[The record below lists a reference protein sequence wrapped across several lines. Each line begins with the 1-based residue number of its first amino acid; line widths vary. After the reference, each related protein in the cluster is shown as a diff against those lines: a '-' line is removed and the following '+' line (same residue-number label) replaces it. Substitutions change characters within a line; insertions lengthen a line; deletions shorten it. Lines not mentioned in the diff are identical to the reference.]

1 MALST
6 EVDGSKIKMLRKR
19 KVLTQT
25 ELGTSEMKKR
35 GLKPISLRTIQKIEN
50 DDKYQCSMKVVINL
64 STVLGVDVAELIYP
78 DLPKPYSQRVKSR
91 EEYLDLEK
99 ARTAQANEA
108 RFRGEEEEYQ
118 EEYVLDEEN
127 IRLDEHLIRAI
138 EDDCKMLFANDHLIK
153 ELRKIKFQLIAFDVL
168 MKLVNGSNSIKKN
181 LDQSY
186 NIPEEFRK
194 ALYRAGKEALYGG
207 GIDELWA
214 YYHGDERL
222 HANREVLDRDSILD
236 FIEELSKAH
245 WYSIDCDIPDDEETL
260 SLMSEVMDQVEGSF
274 ESGMR
279 KSDELRIKFNLL
291 HTIRKLN
298 DLKMDVFYGVREH
311 NSKEWNADAH
321 QWDGFKSY
329 SIRILIKYE
338 KNKNFLMIDRYID
351 IAESEFYPPEKL
363 FDRIES
369 RNFIEQYPVEE
380 EEPKT
385 LSRAAS

>member
-64 STVLGVDVAELIYP
+64 STVLGVDVSQLIYP
-78 DLPKPYSQRVKSR
+78 DTPYSQRVKSR

-99 ARTAQANEA
+99 ERTAQVNEA
-108 RFRGEEEEYQ
+108 LFRSEEEEYH

-138 EDDCKMLFANDHLIK
+138 EDDCKMLFANYDLIE

-260 SLMSEVMDQVEGSF
+260 SLMSEVMDQAEGCF

-298 DLKMDVFYGVREH
+298 DLRICVFYGVREH
-311 NSKEWNADAH
+311 NSKEWNTDAH
-321 QWDGFKSY
+321 QWDYFKSY
-329 SIRILIKYE
+329 SIRILIKYQ
-338 KNKNFLMIDRYID
+338 KNKNFLMIGTYID
-351 IAESEFYPPEKL
+351 IDESEFYPPEKL

-380 EEPKT
+380 AEPKP
-385 LSRAAS
+385 

>member
-64 STVLGVDVAELIYP
+64 STVLGVDVSQLIYP
-78 DLPKPYSQRVKSR
+78 DTPYSQRVKSR

-99 ARTAQANEA
+99 ERTAQVNEA
-108 RFRGEEEEYQ
+108 LFRSEEEEYQ

-138 EDDCKMLFANDHLIK
+138 EDDCKMLFANYDLIE

-298 DLKMDVFYGVREH
+298 DLRICVFYGVREH

-351 IAESEFYPPEKL
+351 IDESEFYPPEKL
-363 FDRIES
+363 FDRIDS
-369 RNFIEQYPVEE
+369 RNFIEQYPEE
-380 EEPKT
+380 EARPNP
-385 LSRAAS
+385 

>member
-25 ELGTSEMKKR
+25 ELGTSEMIKR

-64 STVLGVDVAELIYP
+64 AKVLGVGAGELFCP
-78 DLPKPYSQRVKSR
+78 DTSYQRFKSR

-99 ARTAQANEA
+99 ERNSEVREA
-108 RFRGEEEEYQ
+108 LFRNEEEEYE

-127 IRLDEHLIRAI
+127 IRLHENLISII
-138 EDDCKMLFANDHLIK
+138 ENDCERLFANDHLIK
-153 ELRKIKFQLIAFDVL
+153 ELRKLKFDVITFDSL
-168 MKLVNGSNSIKKN
+168 MKLVDESNSIKKD
-181 LDQSY
+181 LDLPY

-194 ALYRAGKEALYGG
+194 ALCEAGKRDLNGAIWGLSYG
-207 GIDELWA
+207 L
-214 YYHGDERL
+214 ERIY
-222 HANREVLDRDSILD
+222 ANFQVFDRDTTLRFFEVL
-236 FIEELSKAH
+236 SKVH

-260 SLMSEVMDQVEGSF
+260 SLMSEVMDQAERCF

-298 DLKMDVFYGVREH
+298 DLRICVFYGVREH
-311 NSKEWNADAH
+311 NSKEWNTGAH
-321 QWDGFKSY
+321 QWDYFKSY
-329 SIRILIKYE
+329 SIRILIKYQ
-338 KNKNFLMIDRYID
+338 KNRNFILEDIYID
-351 IAESEFYPPEKL
+351 KYDTEFSPPEKL

-380 EEPKT
+380 AEPKP
-385 LSRAAS
+385 

>member
-50 DDKYQCSMKVVINL
+50 DDKYRCSMKVVVNL
-64 STVLGVDVAELIYP
+64 AKVLGVDVGELIYP
-78 DLPKPYSQRVKSR
+78 DTPYSQRVKSR

-99 ARTAQANEA
+99 ERTAQVNEA
-108 RFRGEEEEYQ
+108 LFRSEEEEYQ

-260 SLMSEVMDQVEGSF
+260 SLMSEVLDQVEGSF

-298 DLKMDVFYGVREH
+298 DLRICVFYGVREH
-311 NSKEWNADAH
+311 NSKEWNADVH

-329 SIRILIKYE
+329 SIRILIKYQ
-338 KNKNFLMIDRYID
+338 KNKNFIMISQYID
-351 IAESEFYPPEKL
+351 IDESEFYPPEKL

-380 EEPKT
+380 AEPKP
-385 LSRAAS
+385 

>member
-6 EVDGSKIKMLRKR
+6 EVDGNKIKMLRKR

-64 STVLGVDVAELIYP
+64 STVLGVDVSQLIYP
-78 DLPKPYSQRVKSR
+78 DTPYSQRVKSR

-99 ARTAQANEA
+99 ERTAQVNEA
-108 RFRGEEEEYQ
+108 LFRSEEEEYQ

-298 DLKMDVFYGVREH
+298 DLRICVFFGVREH
-311 NSKEWNADAH
+311 NSKEWNADVH

-329 SIRILIKYE
+329 SIRILIKYQ
-338 KNKNFLMIDRYID
+338 KNKNLIMLSQYID
-351 IAESEFYPPEKL
+351 IDESEFYPPEKL
-363 FDRIES
+363 FDRIDS
-369 RNFIEQYPVEE
+369 RNFIEQYPEE
-380 EEPKT
+380 EAKPKP
-385 LSRAAS
+385 

>member
-64 STVLGVDVAELIYP
+64 STVLGVDAGELIYP
-78 DLPKPYSQRVKSR
+78 DKPYSQRVKSR

-99 ARTAQANEA
+99 ERTAQVNEA
-108 RFRGEEEEYQ
+108 LFRSEEEEYQ

-138 EDDCKMLFANDHLIK
+138 EDDCKMLFANYDLIE

-298 DLKMDVFYGVREH
+298 DLRICVFYGVREH
-311 NSKEWNADAH
+311 NSKEWNTDAH
-321 QWDGFKSY
+321 QWDYFKSY
-329 SIRILIKYE
+329 SIRILIKYQ
-338 KNKNFLMIDRYID
+338 KNKNFLMIGTYID
-351 IAESEFYPPEKL
+351 IDESEFYPPEKL

-369 RNFIEQYPVEE
+369 RNFIEQYPEE
-380 EEPKT
+380 EAKPKP
-385 LSRAAS
+385 

>member
-64 STVLGVDVAELIYP
+64 STVLGVDVGELIYP
-78 DLPKPYSQRVKSR
+78 DTPYSQRVKSR

-99 ARTAQANEA
+99 ERTAQVNEA
-108 RFRGEEEEYQ
+108 LFRSEEEEYQ

-138 EDDCKMLFANDHLIK
+138 EDDCKMLFANYDLIE

-298 DLKMDVFYGVREH
+298 DLRIGVFYGVREH
-311 NSKEWNADAH
+311 NSKEWNADVH

-329 SIRILIKYE
+329 SIRILIKYQ
-338 KNKNFLMIDRYID
+338 KNKNFLMIGTYID
-351 IAESEFYPPEKL
+351 IDESEFYPPEKL

-369 RNFIEQYPVEE
+369 RNFIEQYPEE
-380 EEPKT
+380 EAKPKP
-385 LSRAAS
+385 

>member
-64 STVLGVDVAELIYP
+64 STVLGVDVGELIYP
-78 DLPKPYSQRVKSR
+78 DTPYSQRVKSR

-99 ARTAQANEA
+99 ERTAQVNEA
-108 RFRGEEEEYQ
+108 LFRSEEEEYQ

-138 EDDCKMLFANDHLIK
+138 EDDCKMLFANYDLIE

-338 KNKNFLMIDRYID
+338 KNKNFLMIGRYID
-351 IAESEFYPPEKL
+351 IDESEFYPPEKL

-369 RNFIEQYPVEE
+369 RNFIEQYPEE
-380 EEPKT
+380 EAKPKP
-385 LSRAAS
+385 

>member
-1 MALST
+1 M
-6 EVDGSKIKMLRKR
+6 
-19 KVLTQT
+19 
-25 ELGTSEMKKR
+25 
-35 GLKPISLRTIQKIEN
+35 
-50 DDKYQCSMKVVINL
+50 
-64 STVLGVDVAELIYP
+64 
-78 DLPKPYSQRVKSR
+78 
-91 EEYLDLEK
+91 
-99 ARTAQANEA
+99 
-108 RFRGEEEEYQ
+108 
-118 EEYVLDEEN
+118 
-127 IRLDEHLIRAI
+127 
-138 EDDCKMLFANDHLIK
+138 
-153 ELRKIKFQLIAFDVL
+153 RKIKFQLIAFDVL

-298 DLKMDVFYGVREH
+298 DLRICVFYGVREH
-311 NSKEWNADAH
+311 NSKEWNTDAH
-321 QWDGFKSY
+321 QWDYFKSY
-329 SIRILIKYE
+329 SIRILIKYQ
-338 KNKNFLMIDRYID
+338 KNKNFLMIGTYID
-351 IAESEFYPPEKL
+351 IDESEFYPPEKL

-369 RNFIEQYPVEE
+369 RNFIEQYPEE
-380 EEPKT
+380 EAKPKP
-385 LSRAAS
+385 

>member
-25 ELGTSEMKKR
+25 ELGTSEMEKR

-50 DDKYQCSMKVVINL
+50 EDKYRCSMKVVVNL
-64 STVLGVDVAELIYP
+64 AKVLGVDVGELIYP
-78 DLPKPYSQRVKSR
+78 DTPYSQRVKSR

-99 ARTAQANEA
+99 ERTAQVNEA
-108 RFRGEEEEYQ
+108 LFRSEEEEYQ

-168 MKLVNGSNSIKKN
+168 MKLVNGSNSIKKD

-298 DLKMDVFYGVREH
+298 DLRICVFYGVREH

-338 KNKNFLMIDRYID
+338 KNKNFIMLSQYID
-351 IAESEFYPPEKL
+351 IDESEFYPPEKL

-369 RNFIEQYPVEE
+369 RNFIEQYPEE
-380 EEPKT
+380 EAKPKP
-385 LSRAAS
+385 

>member
-25 ELGTSEMKKR
+25 ELGTSEMEKR

-64 STVLGVDVAELIYP
+64 STVLGVDVGELIYP
-78 DLPKPYSQRVKSR
+78 DTPYSQRVKSR

-99 ARTAQANEA
+99 ERTAQVNEA
-108 RFRGEEEEYQ
+108 LFRSEEEEYQ

-298 DLKMDVFYGVREH
+298 DLRICVFYGVREH

-329 SIRILIKYE
+329 SIRILIKYQ
-338 KNKNFLMIDRYID
+338 KNKNFIMIGTYID
-351 IAESEFYPPEKL
+351 IDESEFYPPEKL
-363 FDRIES
+363 FDRIDS
-369 RNFIEQYPVEE
+369 RNFIEQYPEE
-380 EEPKT
+380 EVQPKP
-385 LSRAAS
+385 

>member
-64 STVLGVDVAELIYP
+64 STVLGVDVAQLIYP
-78 DLPKPYSQRVKSR
+78 DTPYSQRVKSR

-99 ARTAQANEA
+99 ERTAQVNEA
-108 RFRGEEEEYQ
+108 LFRSEEEEYQ

-298 DLKMDVFYGVREH
+298 DLRICVFYGVREH
-311 NSKEWNADAH
+311 NSKEWNADVH

-338 KNKNFLMIDRYID
+338 KNKNFLMIGRYID
-351 IAESEFYPPEKL
+351 IDESEFYPPEKL

-369 RNFIEQYPVEE
+369 RNFIEQYPEE
-380 EEPKT
+380 EAKPKP
-385 LSRAAS
+385 

>member
-64 STVLGVDVAELIYP
+64 STVLGVDVGELIYP
-78 DLPKPYSQRVKSR
+78 DTPYSQRVKSR

-99 ARTAQANEA
+99 ERTAQVNEA
-108 RFRGEEEEYQ
+108 LFRSEEEEYQ

-138 EDDCKMLFANDHLIK
+138 EDDCKMLFANYDLIE
-153 ELRKIKFQLIAFDVL
+153 ELRKIKFQLIAFDAL

-298 DLKMDVFYGVREH
+298 DLRICVFYGVREH

-329 SIRILIKYE
+329 SIRILIKYQ
-338 KNKNFLMIDRYID
+338 KNKNFIMIGRYID
-351 IAESEFYPPEKL
+351 IDESEFYPPEKL

-369 RNFIEQYPVEE
+369 RNFIEQYPEE
-380 EEPKT
+380 EAKPKP
-385 LSRAAS
+385 

>member
-6 EVDGSKIKMLRKR
+6 AVDGSKIKMLRKR

-64 STVLGVDVAELIYP
+64 STVLGVDVGELIYP
-78 DLPKPYSQRVKSR
+78 DTPYSQRVKSR

-99 ARTAQANEA
+99 ERTAQVNEA
-108 RFRGEEEEYQ
+108 LFRSEEEEYQ

-138 EDDCKMLFANDHLIK
+138 EDDCKMLFANYDLIE

-168 MKLVNGSNSIKKN
+168 MKLVDGSNSIKKN
-181 LDQSY
+181 IDQSY

-207 GIDELWA
+207 GEYELWA

-222 HANREVLDRDSILD
+222 HANREVLDLDSILD

-298 DLKMDVFYGVREH
+298 DLRICVFYGVREH
-311 NSKEWNADAH
+311 NSKEWNTDAH
-321 QWDGFKSY
+321 QWDYFKSY
-329 SIRILIKYE
+329 SIRILIKYQ
-338 KNKNFLMIDRYID
+338 KNKNFLMIGTYID
-351 IAESEFYPPEKL
+351 IDESEFYPPEKL

-369 RNFIEQYPVEE
+369 RNFIEQYPEEE
-380 EEPKT
+380 EEPK
-385 LSRAAS
+385 S

>member
-1 MALST
+1 MALSA
-6 EVDGSKIKMLRKR
+6 EVNGSKIKMLRKR

-25 ELGTSEMKKR
+25 ELGISEMKKR

-50 DDKYQCSMKVVINL
+50 NDKYQCSMKVVINL
-64 STVLGVDVAELIYP
+64 STVLGVDVGELIYP
-78 DLPKPYSQRVKSR
+78 DTPYSQRVKSR

-99 ARTAQANEA
+99 ERTAQVNEA
-108 RFRGEEEEYQ
+108 LFRSEEEEYQ

-138 EDDCKMLFANDHLIK
+138 EDDCKMLFANYDLIE

-245 WYSIDCDIPDDEETL
+245 WYSIDCDIPDDEKTL
-260 SLMSEVMDQVEGSF
+260 SLMSEVMDQVEVSF

-298 DLKMDVFYGVREH
+298 DLRIGVFYGVMEH
-311 NSKEWNADAH
+311 NSKEWNADVH

-329 SIRILIKYE
+329 SIRIMIKYE
-338 KNKNFLMIDRYID
+338 KNKNFLMISNYID
-351 IAESEFYPPEKL
+351 IDESEFYPPEKL
-363 FDRIES
+363 FDRIDS
-369 RNFIEQYPVEE
+369 RNFIEQYPEEE
-380 EEPKT
+380 EEPKP
-385 LSRAAS
+385 

>member
-64 STVLGVDVAELIYP
+64 STVLGVDVAQLIYP
-78 DLPKPYSQRVKSR
+78 DTPYSQRVKSR

-99 ARTAQANEA
+99 ERTAQVNEA
-108 RFRGEEEEYQ
+108 LFRSEEEEYQ

-138 EDDCKMLFANDHLIK
+138 EDDCKMLFANYDLIE

-274 ESGMR
+274 ESGTR

-298 DLKMDVFYGVREH
+298 DLRICVFYGVREH
-311 NSKEWNADAH
+311 NSKEWNTDAH
-321 QWDGFKSY
+321 QWDYFKSY
-329 SIRILIKYE
+329 SIRILIKYQ
-338 KNKNFLMIDRYID
+338 KNKNFIMIGRYID
-351 IAESEFYPPEKL
+351 IDESEFYPPEKL

-380 EEPKT
+380 AEPKP
-385 LSRAAS
+385 

>member
-25 ELGTSEMKKR
+25 ELGTSEMEKR

-50 DDKYQCSMKVVINL
+50 NDKYQCSMKVVINL
-64 STVLGVDVAELIYP
+64 STVLGVDVSQLIYP
-78 DLPKPYSQRVKSR
+78 DTPYSQRVKSR

-99 ARTAQANEA
+99 ERTAQVNEA
-108 RFRGEEEEYQ
+108 LFRSEEEEYQ

-138 EDDCKMLFANDHLIK
+138 EDDCKMLFANYDLIE

-207 GIDELWA
+207 GIDELWS

-298 DLKMDVFYGVREH
+298 DLRICVFYGVREH
-311 NSKEWNADAH
+311 NSKEWNTGAH
-321 QWDGFKSY
+321 QWDYFKSY
-329 SIRILIKYE
+329 SIRILIKYQ
-338 KNKNFLMIDRYID
+338 KNKNFLMIGTYID
-351 IAESEFYPPEKL
+351 IDESEFYPPEKL
-363 FDRIES
+363 FDRIDS
-369 RNFIEQYPVEE
+369 RNFIDQYPEE
-380 EEPKT
+380 EVEP
-385 LSRAAS
+385 

>member
-64 STVLGVDVAELIYP
+64 STVLGVDVSQLIYP
-78 DLPKPYSQRVKSR
+78 DTPYSQRVKSR

-99 ARTAQANEA
+99 ERTAQVNEA
-108 RFRGEEEEYQ
+108 LFRSEEEEYQ

-138 EDDCKMLFANDHLIK
+138 EDDCKMLFANDHLIE

-207 GIDELWA
+207 GEYELWG
-214 YYHGDERL
+214 YYHGYERL
-222 HANREVLDRDSILD
+222 NSNWDVSDRDSTLR
-236 FIEELSKAH
+236 FFEELSKAH

-298 DLKMDVFYGVREH
+298 DLRICVFYGVREH
-311 NSKEWNADAH
+311 NSKEWNTDAH
-321 QWDGFKSY
+321 QWDYFKSY
-329 SIRILIKYE
+329 SIRILIKYQ
-338 KNKNFLMIDRYID
+338 KNKNFLMIGTYID
-351 IAESEFYPPEKL
+351 IDESEFYPPEKL
-363 FDRIES
+363 FDRIDS
-369 RNFIEQYPVEE
+369 RNFIEQYPEE
-380 EEPKT
+380 EAKPKP
-385 LSRAAS
+385 

>member
-1 MALST
+1 MELSIQ
-6 EVDGSKIKMLRKR
+6 VDGSKIKILRKR
-19 KVLTQT
+19 RALTQT
-25 ELGTSEMKKR
+25 ELGSTVMKQE

-64 STVLGVDVAELIYP
+64 STVLGVDVGELIYP
-78 DLPKPYSQRVKSR
+78 DTPYSQRVKSR

-99 ARTAQANEA
+99 ERTAQVNEA
-108 RFRGEEEEYQ
+108 LFRSEEEEYQ

-138 EDDCKMLFANDHLIK
+138 EDDCKMLFANYDLIE

-214 YYHGDERL
+214 YYLGDERI

-298 DLKMDVFYGVREH
+298 DLRIGVFYGVREH
-311 NSKEWNADAH
+311 NSKEWNADVH

-338 KNKNFLMIDRYID
+338 KNKNFLMIGRYID
-351 IAESEFYPPEKL
+351 IDESEFYPPEKL

-369 RNFIEQYPVEE
+369 RNFIEQYPEE
-380 EEPKT
+380 EAKPKP
-385 LSRAAS
+385 

>member
-64 STVLGVDVAELIYP
+64 STVLGVDVGELIYP
-78 DLPKPYSQRVKSR
+78 DTPYSQRVKSR

-99 ARTAQANEA
+99 ERTAQVNEA
-108 RFRGEEEEYQ
+108 LFRSEEEEYQ

-138 EDDCKMLFANDHLIK
+138 EDDCKMLFANYDLIE

-298 DLKMDVFYGVREH
+298 DLRICVFYGVREH
-311 NSKEWNADAH
+311 NSKEWNTGAH
-321 QWDGFKSY
+321 QWDYFKSY
-329 SIRILIKYE
+329 SIRILIKYQ
-338 KNKNFLMIDRYID
+338 KNKNFIMIGTYID
-351 IAESEFYPPEKL
+351 IDESEFYPPEKL

-369 RNFIEQYPVEE
+369 RNFIEQYPEE
-380 EEPKT
+380 EAKPKP
-385 LSRAAS
+385 

>member
-64 STVLGVDVAELIYP
+64 STVLGVDVSQLIYP
-78 DLPKPYSQRVKSR
+78 DTPYSQRVKSR

-99 ARTAQANEA
+99 ERTAQVNEA
-108 RFRGEEEEYQ
+108 LFRSEEEEYQ

-138 EDDCKMLFANDHLIK
+138 EDDCKMLFANYDLIE

-245 WYSIDCDIPDDEETL
+245 WYSIDCDIPDDDETL

-298 DLKMDVFYGVREH
+298 DLRICVFYGVREH
-311 NSKEWNADAH
+311 NSKEWNTGAH
-321 QWDGFKSY
+321 QWDYFKSY
-329 SIRILIKYE
+329 SIRILIKYQ
-338 KNKNFLMIDRYID
+338 KNKNFIMIGTYID
-351 IAESEFYPPEKL
+351 IDESEFYPPEKL

-369 RNFIEQYPVEE
+369 RNFIEQYPEE
-380 EEPKT
+380 EAQPK
-385 LSRAAS
+385 L

>member
-25 ELGTSEMKKR
+25 ELGTSEMEKR

-64 STVLGVDVAELIYP
+64 STVLGVDVGELIYP
-78 DLPKPYSQRVKSR
+78 DTPYSQRVKSR

-99 ARTAQANEA
+99 ERTAQVNEA
-108 RFRGEEEEYQ
+108 LFRSEEEEYH

-138 EDDCKMLFANDHLIK
+138 EDDCKMLFANYDLIE
-153 ELRKIKFQLIAFDVL
+153 ELRKIKFQLIAFDAL

-214 YYHGDERL
+214 YYHGDERI

-236 FIEELSKAH
+236 FIDELSKAH

-298 DLKMDVFYGVREH
+298 DLRICVFYGVREH

-329 SIRILIKYE
+329 SIRILIKYQ
-338 KNKNFLMIDRYID
+338 KNKNFIMIGRYID
-351 IAESEFYPPEKL
+351 IDESEFSPPEKL
-363 FDRIES
+363 FDRIDS
-369 RNFIEQYPVEE
+369 RNFIEQYPEE
-380 EEPKT
+380 EAKPKP
-385 LSRAAS
+385 

>member
-1 MALST
+1 MTLST

-25 ELGTSEMKKR
+25 ELGTSEMKKM

-64 STVLGVDVAELIYP
+64 STVLGVDVGELIYP
-78 DLPKPYSQRVKSR
+78 DTPYSQRVKSR

-99 ARTAQANEA
+99 ERTAQVNEA
-108 RFRGEEEEYQ
+108 LFRSEEEEYQ

-138 EDDCKMLFANDHLIK
+138 EDDCKMLFANYDLIE
-153 ELRKIKFQLIAFDVL
+153 ELRKIKFQLIAFDAL

-214 YYHGDERL
+214 YYHGDERI

-236 FIEELSKAH
+236 FFDELSKAH

-298 DLKMDVFYGVREH
+298 DLRICVFYGVREH
-311 NSKEWNADAH
+311 NSKEWNADVH

-338 KNKNFLMIDRYID
+338 KNKNFIMLSQYID
-351 IAESEFYPPEKL
+351 IDESEFYPPEKL
-363 FDRIES
+363 FDRIDS
-369 RNFIEQYPVEE
+369 RNFIEQYPEEE
-380 EEPKT
+380 EEPKP
-385 LSRAAS
+385 

>member
-64 STVLGVDVAELIYP
+64 STVLGVDVAQLIYP
-78 DLPKPYSQRVKSR
+78 DTPYSQRVKSR

-99 ARTAQANEA
+99 ERTAQVNEA
-108 RFRGEEEEYQ
+108 LFRSEEEEYH

-138 EDDCKMLFANDHLIK
+138 EDDCKMLFANYDLIE

-168 MKLVNGSNSIKKN
+168 MKLVNGSNSIKKD

-338 KNKNFLMIDRYID
+338 KNKNFLMKAGSNHFITKYID
-351 IAESEFYPPEKL
+351 IDESEFYPPEKL

-369 RNFIEQYPVEE
+369 RNFIEQYPEE
-380 EEPKT
+380 EAKPKP
-385 LSRAAS
+385 

>member
-64 STVLGVDVAELIYP
+64 STVLGVDVGELIYP
-78 DLPKPYSQRVKSR
+78 DTPYSQRVKSR

-99 ARTAQANEA
+99 ERTAQVNEA
-108 RFRGEEEEYQ
+108 LFRSEEEEYQ

-298 DLKMDVFYGVREH
+298 DLRICVFYGVREH
-311 NSKEWNADAH
+311 NSKEWNADVH

-329 SIRILIKYE
+329 SIRILIKYQ
-338 KNKNFLMIDRYID
+338 KNKNFIMLSQYID
-351 IAESEFYPPEKL
+351 IDESEFYPPEKL

-369 RNFIEQYPVEE
+369 RNFIEQYPEE
-380 EEPKT
+380 EAKPKP
-385 LSRAAS
+385 

>member
-64 STVLGVDVAELIYP
+64 STVLGVDVSQLIYP
-78 DLPKPYSQRVKSR
+78 DIPYSQRVKSR

-99 ARTAQANEA
+99 ERTAQVNEA
-108 RFRGEEEEYQ
+108 LFRSEEEEYQ

-138 EDDCKMLFANDHLIK
+138 EDDCKMLFANYDLIE

-298 DLKMDVFYGVREH
+298 DLRICVFYGVREH

-338 KNKNFLMIDRYID
+338 KNKNFIMLSQYID
-351 IAESEFYPPEKL
+351 IDESEFYPPEKL

-369 RNFIEQYPVEE
+369 RNFIEQYPEE
-380 EEPKT
+380 EAKPKP
-385 LSRAAS
+385 

>member
-6 EVDGSKIKMLRKR
+6 EVDGNKIKMLRKR

-64 STVLGVDVAELIYP
+64 STVLGVDVSQLIYP
-78 DLPKPYSQRVKSR
+78 DTPYSQRVKSR

-99 ARTAQANEA
+99 ERTAQVNEA
-108 RFRGEEEEYQ
+108 LFRSEEEEYQ

-138 EDDCKMLFANDHLIK
+138 EDDCKMLFANYDLIE
-153 ELRKIKFQLIAFDVL
+153 ELRKIKFQLIAFDAL
-168 MKLVNGSNSIKKN
+168 MKLVNGSNSIKKD

-214 YYHGDERL
+214 CYHGDERL
-222 HANREVLDRDSILD
+222 HANREVFDLDTTLR
-236 FIEELSKAH
+236 FFEKLSKAH
-245 WYSIDCDIPDDEETL
+245 WYTIDCDIPDDEETL
-260 SLMSEVMDQVEGSF
+260 SLMSEVMDKVEGSF

-298 DLKMDVFYGVREH
+298 DLRICVFYGVREH

-329 SIRILIKYE
+329 SIRILIKY
-338 KNKNFLMIDRYID
+338 NN
-351 IAESEFYPPEKL
+351 
-363 FDRIES
+363 
-369 RNFIEQYPVEE
+369 
-380 EEPKT
+380 
-385 LSRAAS
+385 

>member
-64 STVLGVDVAELIYP
+64 STVLGVDVSQLIYP
-78 DLPKPYSQRVKSR
+78 DTPYSQRVKSR

-99 ARTAQANEA
+99 ERTAQVNEA
-108 RFRGEEEEYQ
+108 LFRSEEEEYQ

-168 MKLVNGSNSIKKN
+168 MKLVDGSNSIKKN

-298 DLKMDVFYGVREH
+298 DLRICVFYGVREH

-338 KNKNFLMIDRYID
+338 KNKNFLMIGRYID
-351 IAESEFYPPEKL
+351 IDESEFYPPEKL
-363 FDRIES
+363 FDRIDS
-369 RNFIEQYPVEE
+369 RNFIEQYPEE
-380 EEPKT
+380 DAKPKP
-385 LSRAAS
+385 

>member
-64 STVLGVDVAELIYP
+64 STVLGVDVGELIYP
-78 DLPKPYSQRVKSR
+78 DTPYSQRVKSR

-99 ARTAQANEA
+99 ERTAQVNEA
-108 RFRGEEEEYQ
+108 LFRSEEEEYQ

-138 EDDCKMLFANDHLIK
+138 EDDCKMLFANYDLIE

-207 GIDELWA
+207 GIDELWS

-298 DLKMDVFYGVREH
+298 DLRICVFYGVREH
-311 NSKEWNADAH
+311 NSKEWNADVH

-329 SIRILIKYE
+329 SIRILIKYQ
-338 KNKNFLMIDRYID
+338 KNKNFIMLSQYID
-351 IAESEFYPPEKL
+351 IDESEFYPPEKL
-363 FDRIES
+363 FDRIDS
-369 RNFIEQYPVEE
+369 RNFIEQYPEE
-380 EEPKT
+380 EAKPKP
-385 LSRAAS
+385 

>member
-64 STVLGVDVAELIYP
+64 STVLGVDVSQLIYP
-78 DLPKPYSQRVKSR
+78 DTPYSQRVKSR

-99 ARTAQANEA
+99 ERTAQVNEA
-108 RFRGEEEEYQ
+108 LFRSEEEEYQ

-138 EDDCKMLFANDHLIK
+138 EDDCKMLFANYDLIE

-329 SIRILIKYE
+329 SIRILIKYQ
-338 KNKNFLMIDRYID
+338 KNKNFIMIGTFID
-351 IAESEFYPPEKL
+351 IDESEFYPLEKL
-363 FDRIES
+363 FDRIDS
-369 RNFIEQYPVEE
+369 RNFIEQYPEE
-380 EEPKT
+380 EVEP
-385 LSRAAS
+385 

>member
-25 ELGTSEMKKR
+25 ELGTSEMKKM

-64 STVLGVDVAELIYP
+64 STVLGVDVGELIYP
-78 DLPKPYSQRVKSR
+78 DTPYSQRVKSR

-99 ARTAQANEA
+99 ERTAQVNEA
-108 RFRGEEEEYQ
+108 LFRSEEEEYQ

-138 EDDCKMLFANDHLIK
+138 VDDCKMLFANYDLIE

-181 LDQSY
+181 LDQPY

-298 DLKMDVFYGVREH
+298 DLRICVFYGVREH
-311 NSKEWNADAH
+311 NSKEWNADVH

-329 SIRILIKYE
+329 SIRILIKYQ
-338 KNKNFLMIDRYID
+338 KNKNFIMLSQYID
-351 IAESEFYPPEKL
+351 IDESEFYPPEKL

-380 EEPKT
+380 AEPKP
-385 LSRAAS
+385 

>member
-64 STVLGVDVAELIYP
+64 STVLGVDVGELIYP
-78 DLPKPYSQRVKSR
+78 DTPYSQRVKSR

-99 ARTAQANEA
+99 ERTAQVNEA
-108 RFRGEEEEYQ
+108 LFRSEEEEYQ

-168 MKLVNGSNSIKKN
+168 MKLVNGSNSIKKD

-298 DLKMDVFYGVREH
+298 DLRICVFYGVREH

-338 KNKNFLMIDRYID
+338 KNKNFLMIGRYID

-369 RNFIEQYPVEE
+369 RNFIEQYPEE
-380 EEPKT
+380 EAKPKP
-385 LSRAAS
+385 

>member
-64 STVLGVDVAELIYP
+64 STVLGVDVGELIYP
-78 DLPKPYSQRVKSR
+78 DTPYSQRVKSR

-99 ARTAQANEA
+99 ERTAQVNEA
-108 RFRGEEEEYQ
+108 LFRSEEEEYQ

-138 EDDCKMLFANDHLIK
+138 EDDCKMLFANYDLIE

-298 DLKMDVFYGVREH
+298 DLRICVFYGVREH

-329 SIRILIKYE
+329 SIRILIKYQ
-338 KNKNFLMIDRYID
+338 KNKNFIMIGSYID
-351 IAESEFYPPEKL
+351 IDESEFYPPEKL

-369 RNFIEQYPVEE
+369 RNFIEQYPEE
-380 EEPKT
+380 EAKPKP
-385 LSRAAS
+385 

>member
-1 MALST
+1 MALSI

-99 ARTAQANEA
+99 ERTAQVNEA
-108 RFRGEEEEYQ
+108 LFRSEEEEYQ

-138 EDDCKMLFANDHLIK
+138 EDDCKMLFANYDLIE

-207 GIDELWA
+207 GEHELWA

-222 HANREVLDRDSILD
+222 HANWNVSDRDSTLR
-236 FIEELSKAH
+236 FFEELSKAH

-338 KNKNFLMIDRYID
+338 KNKNFLMIGRYID
-351 IAESEFYPPEKL
+351 IDESEFYPPEKL
-363 FDRIES
+363 FDRIDS
-369 RNFIEQYPVEE
+369 RNFLEQYPEE
-380 EEPKT
+380 EAEPKP
-385 LSRAAS
+385 

>member
-64 STVLGVDVAELIYP
+64 STVLGVDVSQLIYP
-78 DLPKPYSQRVKSR
+78 DTPYSQRVKSR

-99 ARTAQANEA
+99 ERTAQVNEA
-108 RFRGEEEEYQ
+108 LFRSEEAEYQ

-222 HANREVLDRDSILD
+222 HANREVLDRDSTLR
-236 FIEELSKAH
+236 FFEELSKAH

-298 DLKMDVFYGVREH
+298 DLRICVFYGVREH
-311 NSKEWNADAH
+311 NSKEWNTDAH
-321 QWDGFKSY
+321 QWDYFKSY
-329 SIRILIKYE
+329 SIRILIKYQ
-338 KNKNFLMIDRYID
+338 KNKNFIMIGTYID
-351 IAESEFYPPEKL
+351 IDESEFYPPEKL
-363 FDRIES
+363 FDRIDS
-369 RNFIEQYPVEE
+369 RNFIEQYPEE
-380 EEPKT
+380 EAKPKP
-385 LSRAAS
+385 

>member
-64 STVLGVDVAELIYP
+64 STVLGVDVSQLIYP
-78 DLPKPYSQRVKSR
+78 DTPYSQRVKSR

-99 ARTAQANEA
+99 ERTAQVNEA
-108 RFRGEEEEYQ
+108 LFRSEEEEYQ

-138 EDDCKMLFANDHLIK
+138 EDDCKMLFANYDLIE
-153 ELRKIKFQLIAFDVL
+153 ELRKIKFQLITFDTL
-168 MKLVNGSNSIKKN
+168 MKLVDGSNSIKKD

-298 DLKMDVFYGVREH
+298 DLRIGVFYGVREH
-311 NSKEWNADAH
+311 NSKEWNTGAH
-321 QWDGFKSY
+321 QWDYFKSY
-329 SIRILIKYE
+329 SIRILIKYQ
-338 KNKNFLMIDRYID
+338 KNRNFILEDIYID
-351 IAESEFYPPEKL
+351 KYDTEFSPPEKL

-380 EEPKT
+380 AEPKP
-385 LSRAAS
+385 

>member
-64 STVLGVDVAELIYP
+64 STVLGVDVAQLIYP
-78 DLPKPYSQRVKSR
+78 DTPYSQRVKSR

-99 ARTAQANEA
+99 ERTAQVNEA
-108 RFRGEEEEYQ
+108 LFRSEEEEYQ

-222 HANREVLDRDSILD
+222 HANREVFDRDSILD

-298 DLKMDVFYGVREH
+298 DLRICVFYGVREH
-311 NSKEWNADAH
+311 NSKEWNADVH
-321 QWDGFKSY
+321 QWEGFKSY

-338 KNKNFLMIDRYID
+338 KNKNFLMIGTYID
-351 IAESEFYPPEKL
+351 IDESEFYPPEKL
-363 FDRIES
+363 FDRIDS
-369 RNFIEQYPVEE
+369 RNFIEQYLEE
-380 EEPKT
+380 EVQPKP
-385 LSRAAS
+385 

>member
-50 DDKYQCSMKVVINL
+50 NDKYQCSMKVVINL
-64 STVLGVDVAELIYP
+64 STVLGVDVSQLIYP
-78 DLPKPYSQRVKSR
+78 DTPYSQRVKSR

-99 ARTAQANEA
+99 ERTAQVNEA
-108 RFRGEEEEYQ
+108 LFRSEEEEYQ

-138 EDDCKMLFANDHLIK
+138 EDDCKMLFANYDLIE

-298 DLKMDVFYGVREH
+298 DLRICVFYGVREH
-311 NSKEWNADAH
+311 NSKEWNADVH

-338 KNKNFLMIDRYID
+338 KNKNFLMIGNYID
-351 IAESEFYPPEKL
+351 IDESEFYPPEKL

-380 EEPKT
+380 AEPKP
-385 LSRAAS
+385 